1 MVAFVLDS
9 KGRILTEGWNSYTK
23 THPIQK
29 QAALAKDDQH
39 KCFLHAEIHALS
51 RLSYKQLS
59 KQESI
64 VVMRMDSKKR
74 LLPGKPCPICQDV
87 IKQYG
92 IDSVI
97 HS

>member
-1 MVAFVLDS
+1 VAFVLDS
-9 KGRILTEGWNSYTK
+9 RGRILTEGWNSYTK

-29 QAALAKDDQH
+29 KAADEAQDPH

-59 KQESI
+59 KQDTI
-64 VVMRMDSKKR
+64 VVLR
-74 LLPGKPCPICQDV
+74 LDGKYRLMPSKPCPICQDV
-87 IKQYG
+87 ICQYG
-92 IDSVI
+92 IKNII